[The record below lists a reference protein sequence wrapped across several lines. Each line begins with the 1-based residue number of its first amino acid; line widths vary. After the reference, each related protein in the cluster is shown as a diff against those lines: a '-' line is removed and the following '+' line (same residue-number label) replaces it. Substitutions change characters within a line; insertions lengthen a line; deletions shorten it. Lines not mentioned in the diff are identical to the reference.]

1 MTTLADKINATLSRS
16 LCQGW
21 DRNFLVSIQG
31 KLEAGKTISKRQ
43 HEVLAQILDKCSDS
57 NEEKHIDW
65 GHVYRIKYQTDA
77 VVLAYYHITHRY
89 YNDISSVIL
98 DGDVPSQ
105 HKFKRMYNNKYSQKV
120 LAEYNKD
127 PRLPLGEYVLAR
139 SSCNSYKN
147 IQTHHIND
155 YSGARD
161 CVKRFM
167 KDGGFIVGVEKYIH
181 SAAKGAKRYR
191 ILPPGKP
198 HYIIIEERFLK
209 RGLK

>member
-1 MTTLADKINATLSRS
+1 MITLVDNINATLSRS

-21 DRNFLVSIQG
+21 DRQFLLSIQG
-31 KLEAGKTISKRQ
+31 KLEGGKTISKRQ

-57 NEEKHIDW
+57 NEKKHTDW
-65 GHVYRIKYQTDA
+65 GHTYHAKYKADA
-77 VVLAYYHITHRY
+77 MVLAHYHITQRY
-89 YNDISSVIL
+89 YNDISSVIMD
-98 DGDVPSQ
+98 DGVPSK

-120 LAEYNKD
+120 LAEYAKK
-127 PRLPLGEYVLAR
+127 PRLPVGEYVLPR
-139 SSCNSYKN
+139 SHCNSYKN
-147 IQTHHIND
+147 IESHHISNYD
-155 YSGARD
+155 VSRG

-167 KDGGFIVGVEKYIH
+167 KKGGFIVGVEEHIH

-209 RGLK
+209 RAPK

>member
-1 MTTLADKINATLSRS
+1 MTTLANRINATLSRS

-21 DRNFLVSIQG
+21 DRQFLLSIQG
-31 KLEAGKTISKRQ
+31 KLEAAKTISKRQ

-57 NEEKHIDW
+57 NEKKHAEW
-65 GHVYRIKYQTDA
+65 GHTYYAKYKGDA
-77 VVLAYYHITHRY
+77 MVLAHYHITQRY
-89 YNDISSVIL
+89 YSDISSVIM
-98 DGDVPSQ
+98 DGGVPSK

-120 LAEYNKD
+120 LIEYTKN

-139 SSCNSYKN
+139 SNCNSYKN
-147 IQTHHIND
+147 IESHHISD
-155 YSGARD
+155 YGSARD
-161 CVKRFM
+161 CVERFM
-167 KDGGFIVGVEKYIH
+167 KKGGFIVGVEEHIH

-209 RGLK
+209 RSPK